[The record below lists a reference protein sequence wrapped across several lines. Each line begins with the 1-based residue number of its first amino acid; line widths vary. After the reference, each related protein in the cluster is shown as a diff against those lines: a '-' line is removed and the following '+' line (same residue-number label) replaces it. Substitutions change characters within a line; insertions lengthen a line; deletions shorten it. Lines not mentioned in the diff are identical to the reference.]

1 MSSNFI
7 KLSIKLGLIS
17 PNDTKGVC
25 LGLAQE
31 FTSYYMRGDDAF
43 RRWLRLHSFI
53 KSLGRSGNMSLDV
66 LITIMDATRKLQ
78 ISRKIDLYKEEN
90 QREVLLHLNSVH
102 GLASYFS
109 RLKMSDAEM
118 LQLVNNSLHV
128 ESFLHGVVLA
138 QFGYRHQYK
147 ELFSSSFSTK
157 QGVSA
162 NALWNADQ
170 PLYDLVNH
178 VRVDKKSSFKN
189 LLKQIHENAG
199 DVPVVY
205 RCYFVGHATALLYD
219 KIKKSWLVMNHDVCQ
234 HFSENDIF
242 DKLML
247 KNSQIIFSPAYS
259 SKTIAGSSL
268 YVFGVVCQSKDS
280 KKLSRLAVDLE
291 TPALFWNKQRTPLEF
306 FSIATK
312 EDVSPIFLAIFRQ
325 DQRLVRYLLNVSAYT
340 ADERLQLRRILS
352 KVRWHNNT
360 ALEIACK
367 YANYEATDL
376 LLQAGAVLSI
386 KSLEFAL
393 RSQDQNILS
402 LLLRDNRSAMEAIIR
417 KKNKDSVL
425 IVLCNKG
432 DATAISS
439 FIAQYRTTID
449 YQNALGNTAL
459 MSAARRGDIDMVKTL
474 LDNNADSRLINNDK
488 KDAFAIAFE
497 HSDHKML
504 SLLDDS
510 YKCIYDEKTELK
522 KFFSTTCRNAFDY
535 KMALSDAS
543 ESLIE
548 KHRLASYRLP
558 HWLLI
563 SSIYG
568 MSAHMMWE
576 SPAFSKAIFTDYRT
590 TLLQAVLASK
600 DFPMREGRYLLL
612 TAFSEQSLLSNRSS
626 LSSHDLELFFSALPD
641 KYRNDHLLMWYI
653 SLQSEDVAKAIR
665 SLYNACKRPL
675 PMGVMSKK
683 VMYGVDMYKSFFADE
698 RFIWCYANYLDY
710 LKYPVPK
717 SIVVLLSHLHQ
728 DDDCD
733 CFATPSALR
742 DFYLK
747 GKGPKYEG
755 P

>member
-1 MSSNFI
+1 MVPCFI
-7 KLSIKLGLIS
+7 
-17 PNDTKGVC
+17 
-25 LGLAQE
+25 
-31 FTSYYMRGDDAF
+31 
-43 RRWLRLHSFI
+43 
-53 KSLGRSGNMSLDV
+53 DV
-66 LITIMDATRKLQ
+66 
-78 ISRKIDLYKEEN
+78 
-90 QREVLLHLNSVH
+90 
-102 GLASYFS
+102 
-109 RLKMSDAEM
+109 
-118 LQLVNNSLHV
+118 
-128 ESFLHGVVLA
+128 
-138 QFGYRHQYK
+138 
-147 ELFSSSFSTK
+147 
-157 QGVSA
+157 
-162 NALWNADQ
+162 
-170 PLYDLVNH
+170 
-178 VRVDKKSSFKN
+178 
-189 LLKQIHENAG
+189 
-199 DVPVVY
+199 
-205 RCYFVGHATALLYD
+205 
-219 KIKKSWLVMNHDVCQ
+219 
-234 HFSENDIF
+234 
-242 DKLML
+242 
-247 KNSQIIFSPAYS
+247 
-259 SKTIAGSSL
+259 
-268 YVFGVVCQSKDS
+268 
-280 KKLSRLAVDLE
+280 
-291 TPALFWNKQRTPLEF
+291 
-306 FSIATK
+306 
-312 EDVSPIFLAIFRQ
+312 
-325 DQRLVRYLLNVSAYT
+325 
-340 ADERLQLRRILS
+340 
-352 KVRWHNNT
+352 
-360 ALEIACK
+360 
-367 YANYEATDL
+367 
-376 LLQAGAVLSI
+376 
-386 KSLEFAL
+386 
-393 RSQDQNILS
+393 
-402 LLLRDNRSAMEAIIR
+402 
-417 KKNKDSVL
+417 
-425 IVLCNKG
+425 
-432 DATAISS
+432 
-439 FIAQYRTTID
+439 
-449 YQNALGNTAL
+449 
-459 MSAARRGDIDMVKTL
+459 
-474 LDNNADSRLINNDK
+474 
-488 KDAFAIAFE
+488 
-497 HSDHKML
+497 L

-548 KHRLASYRLP
+548 KHRLSSYRLP